1 MEKQM
6 KKNIPNDEELKKYIH
21 KNRPML
27 VFQVR
32 CQILRK

>member
-21 KNRPML
+21 KNN
-27 VFQVR
+27 VFTYPGG
-32 CQILRK
+32 K